1 MTWAAYACHPD
12 ASRGRQWPE
21 PASAERSCFQR
32 DRDRI
37 LHAGAFRKLAYKTQV
52 FVYHE
57 GDYFRTRLT
66 HSLEVSQIARSIA
79 RSLGLNE
86 DLTEALAL
94 AHDLGHTPFGHAGER
109 ALDQSMA
116 TLGGF
121 DHNEQT
127 VRILLSLEQ
136 RYPEFDGLNLTW
148 ECIEGVVKHNG
159 PLLAPG
165 ESREKLRPFIAALDA
180 CWPLELSQFASAEA
194 QVAAIADDIAYNNH
208 DIDDALR
215 AGLLEIDALRE
226 VDLVGEVLVE
236 VDRLHPG
243 LDNGRRIQELVRR
256 MIGAMVGDL
265 LAESRRR
272 LADNAVTAPA
282 EVRAAA
288 APMVAF
294 SAAMQKRNLV
304 LKAFLFD
311 NVYRHYKVN
320 RMTSKAERVVSE
332 LFQIFMDEPHCLPSS
347 WQGAIDGDRHQ
358 RARLVADYIAGMTD
372 RYALLEHKRLFDPT
386 VKS

>member
-1 MTWAAYACHPD
+1 M
-12 ASRGRQWPE
+12 
-21 PASAERSCFQR
+21 
-32 DRDRI
+32 
-37 LHAGAFRKLAYKTQV
+37 
-52 FVYHE
+52 
-57 GDYFRTRLT
+57 
-66 HSLEVSQIARSIA
+66 
-79 RSLGLNE
+79 
-86 DLTEALAL
+86 
-94 AHDLGHTPFGHAGER
+94 
-109 ALDQSMA
+109 
-116 TLGGF
+116 
-121 DHNEQT
+121 
-127 VRILLSLEQ
+127 
-136 RYPEFDGLNLTW
+136 
-148 ECIEGVVKHNG
+148 VKHNG

-165 ESREKLRPFIAALDA
+165 ERDKLRPSLPPSTRAGR
-180 CWPLELSQFASAEA
+180 WA
-194 QVAAIADDIAYNNH
+194 QRVRRHRAVAAIADDIAYNNH

-272 LADNAVTAPA
+272 LADNAVAAPA

-311 NVYRHYKVN
+311 NVYRTI
-320 RMTSKAERVVSE
+320 RS
-332 LFQIFMDEPHCLPSS
+332 
-347 WQGAIDGDRHQ
+347 
-358 RARLVADYIAGMTD
+358 IA
-372 RYALLEHKRLFDPT
+372 
-386 VKS
+386 